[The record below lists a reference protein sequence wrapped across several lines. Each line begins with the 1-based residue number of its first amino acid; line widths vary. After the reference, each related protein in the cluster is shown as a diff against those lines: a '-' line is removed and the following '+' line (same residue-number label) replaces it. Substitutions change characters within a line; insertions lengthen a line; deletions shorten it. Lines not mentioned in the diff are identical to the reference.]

1 MRILLSTVIASLA
14 LTTAAYSDTVRAKV
28 TDRYTTIVTD
38 VPYTKNKCVMV
49 DVPIYGTVQKQG
61 NAAEGA
67 LLGMIL
73 GGVLGGTA
81 TNSDQGAAVGAVMG
95 GIIGADKGSASKTQR
110 VVTGYKQERR
120 CEPITYYRQEEQVVY
135 DYSIIEWVE
144 EGKQYSFTFDKLY
157 RETGE

>member
-1 MRILLSTVIASLA
+1 MKLLLATAATLA
-14 LTTAAYSDTVRAKV
+14 LTTSAYCGTVKAKV
-28 TDRYTTIVTD
+28 TDRYTTVYTD
-38 VPYTKNKCVMV
+38 VPYTKNKCVIV
-49 DVPIYGTVQKQG
+49 DVPVYGNVRKQG

-95 GIIGADKGSASKTQR
+95 GIIGADKGSASKNER

-120 CEPITYYRQEEQVVY
+120 CEPVTYYKQEEQVVY

-144 EGKQYSFTFDKLY
+144 EGKVYSFTFDKKY
-157 RETGE
+157 REVGE